1 MNLSIDIGNTRS
13 KLAIFKKEKLV
24 KKEIWESI
32 KLKEIKALLK
42 KWQVKNIIVSE
53 TGNISPKL
61 EAYFH
66 KHFFYINLDHKT
78 ALPIKNLYKTPKT
91 LGDDRLAAVVAGH
104 ALFPG
109 KNILVVDAGTCITY
123 DLLNKK
129 GEYLGGNI
137 SPGLRMRFAA
147 MQHFTDK
154 LPEVQPRK
162 MEKPYGDTTV
172 SAMRIGAQMGLIHE
186 FEGFSRQYKVKMG
199 NIKLILTG
207 GDANFFVKNI
217 KTKIFV
223 NQNLVLTGLNKILNY
238 NVQNP
243 K

>member
-1 MNLSIDIGNTRS
+1 MNLCIDIGNTRS
-13 KLAIFKKEKLV
+13 KLAIFKGEKLV
-24 KKEIWESI
+24 KKAVWGSI
-32 KLKEIKALLK
+32 KLKEIKTFLK
-42 KWQVKNIIVSE
+42 KWQVENIIVSA
-53 TGNISPKL
+53 TGNISHKL

-104 ALFPG
+104 VLFP
-109 KNILVVDAGTCITY
+109 KENILVVDAGTCITY

-154 LPEVQPRK
+154 LPEVTPRK
-162 MEKPYGDTTV
+162 LKKSYGDTTV

-186 FEGFSRQYKVKMG
+186 FEGFWRQYKVKMG
-199 NIKLILTG
+199 DIKLILTG
-207 GDANFFVKNI
+207 GDAIFFVKNL

-223 NQNLVLTGLNKILNY
+223 NQNLVLIGLNKILNY
-238 NVQNP
+238 NVQNS